1 MEGLIK
7 AGLKLLLLLG
17 FMLVFLFGCVVIKAL
32 ILPGMDVAVILLWL
46 VVLARIFKSVDK

>member
-7 AGLKLLLLLG
+7 VGLKILLLLG

-32 ILPGMDVAVILLWL
+32 VPLGTDAVIIILWL
-46 VVLARIFKSVDK
+46 IILARIFKSVDK

>member
-7 AGLKLLLLLG
+7 VGLKLLLLMG

-32 ILPGMDVAVILLWL
+32 LPPGTDVVVILLWL
-46 VVLARIFKSVDK
+46 IVLAKIFKSVDK